1 MKKYVWVFALC
12 LLPMGFLSC
21 GDGDEDMT
29 ELDGSGNGTTDGE
42 NGSGSNGSSG
52 VESDGTQPPLL
63 ADLGIQFPVTSIYEG
78 ENQKPYIFQYSNGRM
93 SAYGISS
100 LLFTISSNPLA
111 ISWGN
116 SKDDRIYSIENIKV
130 NQDGFITSA
139 QYKYN
144 DKDGGDEESYNDT
157 FRFRFEYDATGHCI
171 KEITE
176 EKYIYNENYFGV
188 GVEYVTLVVNHTW
201 QDDNL
206 VNSYMTYSLEDTFF
220 NAQNEY
226 HSYER
231 YESDFRYFYDGDKN
245 PNSGIHF
252 AGYYNGNAN
261 IEFGGWDYFWMGFN
275 YYSGLLGRLS
285 RNIPVRVD
293 HTCYYE
299 NSSGSNSSTSYST
312 NLQTDYNENG
322 SIHAITCFRSDY
334 DYTYK
339 TTFGYDNI
347 PLRNVKQESSFRGK
361 ENVEQRAPFG
371 SLRERMMQRRM
382 AR

>member
-1 MKKYVWVFALC
+1 MRKYVWVFALC

-29 ELDGSGNGTTDGE
+29 ELDGSGNNGE
-42 NGSGSNGSSG
+42 SSG
-52 VESDGTQPPLL
+52 VVSDGTQPPLL
-63 ADLGIQFPVTSIYEG
+63 ADVGIRFPVTSIDNNG
-78 ENQKPYIFQYSNGRM
+78 SSTIFFHYSNGRL
-93 SAYGISS
+93 SAIYNEEGE
-100 LLFTISSNPLA
+100 TLA
-111 ISWGN
+111 VSWG
-116 SKDDRIYSIENIKV
+116 DDDIWENIKV
-130 NQDGFITSA
+130 NQDGFITST
-139 QYKYN
+139 QYKFN
-144 DKDGGDEESYNDT
+144 EKDGSYEVNGT
-157 FRFRFEYDATGHCI
+157 VRFEYDATGHCI

-176 EKYIYNENYFGV
+176 EKYIYNENYLGV
-188 GVEYVTLVVNHTW
+188 VMEYVTLVVNHTW

-252 AGYYNGNAN
+252 AGYYRGNSDFG
-261 IEFGGWDYFWMGFN
+261 FGGWDYYGVFN

-285 RNIPVRVD
+285 RNIPVRFD
-293 HTCYYE
+293 YTCYYE
-299 NSSGSNSSTSYST
+299 SSSGSNRSTSYSI

-322 SIHAITCFRSDY
+322 SIHAITQFFDGPNVYIS
-334 DYTYK
+334 K
-339 TTFGYDNI
+339 TPFGYDTI
-347 PLRNVKQESSFRGK
+347 PLRNVKHEPSFRGK
-361 ENVEQRAPFG
+361 ENMEQRAPFG
-371 SLRERMMQRRM
+371 TLRERMMQRRM

>member
-42 NGSGSNGSSG
+42 NGSGSNGGTSG

-63 ADLGIQFPVTSIYEG
+63 ADVGIRFPVTSVDNGYLTHS
-78 ENQKPYIFQYSNGRM
+78 FHYSNGRL
-93 SAYGISS
+93 SAISVS
-100 LLFTISSNPLA
+100 NTSWVYTISTNPLA
-111 ISWGN
+111 ISIEDSYN
-116 SKDDRIYSIENIKV
+116 NRVIIENIKV

-139 QYKYN
+139 QYKN
-144 DKDGGDEESYNDT
+144 NEKDGGYEVNGT
-157 FRFRFEYDATGHCI
+157 VRFEYDATGHCI
-171 KEITE
+171 KEITK
-176 EKYIYNENYFGV
+176 EKNIYNDDFWGV
-188 GVEYVTLVVNHTW
+188 GVEYDTLVVNHIW

-206 VNSYMTYSLEDTFF
+206 VNSYMTYSLEDTVF

-226 HSYER
+226 DNHYYER
-231 YESDFRYFYDGDKN
+231 YESDYRYFYNGDKN
-245 PNSGIHF
+245 PNTGIHF
-252 AGYYNGNAN
+252 AGNYKGGKSNLYGWGN
-261 IEFGGWDYFWMGFN
+261 EERFVYN

-293 HTCYYE
+293 QTSYYE
-299 NSSGSNSSTSYST
+299 SSRGSNNSTTPYSI

-322 SIHAITCFRSDY
+322 SIHAITQILPNG
-334 DYTYK
+334 YTYK

-371 SLRERMMQRRM
+371 SLRGRMMQRRM